1 MTTPDYKQIMQ
12 RKYRILSLFIDL
24 YEFIFIF
31 NKERNPRR
39 VLAGRI
45 PEKNLRILD
54 VCFGTGNGSMPFW
67 DTSNI
72 IVGVDLSFDMLAA
85 SKKKILRQRRR
96 NVFIHQMDAANMGF
110 HDGQFDII
118 MVAFGLHDMEYDL
131 MLCVLKEMHRV
142 LRKGGRLYIL
152 DYEEEGTLLKRL
164 IFSLYLRISY
174 PRHVQEFLKYDW
186 NQILGSVGFRFDLA
200 ETYTVSKLVSA
211 TK

>member
-1 MTTPDYKQIMQ
+1 MQ
-12 RKYRILSLFIDL
+12 EKYRILHQFIDL

-31 NKERNPRR
+31 SKERNPRR
-39 VLAGRI
+39 ALAGRI
-45 PEKNLRILD
+45 PEDNMRVLD
-54 VCFGTGNGSMPFW
+54 VCFGTGNGSIPFW

-72 IVGVDLSFDMLAA
+72 IFGVDVSFDMLAA
-85 SKKKILRQRRR
+85 SKKKILRQRRQ

-110 HDGQFDII
+110 HDEQFDIV

-131 MLCVLKEMHRV
+131 MLRVLKEMHRV

-152 DYEEEGTLLKRL
+152 DYEEEGTFLKRL

-174 PRHVQEFLKYDW
+174 PQHVQEFLKYDW
-186 NQILGSVGFRFDLA
+186 NQILESIGFRFDSA
-200 ETYTVSKLVSA
+200 ETYTVSKLISA

>member
-1 MTTPDYKQIMQ
+1 MRSDYKHKMQ
-12 RKYRILSLFIDL
+12 EKYRILHQFIDL

-31 NKERNPRR
+31 NKQRNPRR
-39 VLAGRI
+39 ALAGRI
-45 PEKNLRILD
+45 PENNMRILD
-54 VCFGTGNGSMPFW
+54 VCFGTGNGSIPFW

-96 NVFIHQMDAANMGF
+96 NVFIHQMDAANLGF
-110 HDGQFDII
+110 HDEQFDIV

-131 MLCVLKEMHRV
+131 MLRVLKEMQRV

-174 PRHVQEFLKYDW
+174 PQHVQEFLKYDW
-186 NQILGSVGFRFDLA
+186 SQILESVGFRFDLA
-200 ETYTVSKLVSA
+200 ESYTVSKLISA